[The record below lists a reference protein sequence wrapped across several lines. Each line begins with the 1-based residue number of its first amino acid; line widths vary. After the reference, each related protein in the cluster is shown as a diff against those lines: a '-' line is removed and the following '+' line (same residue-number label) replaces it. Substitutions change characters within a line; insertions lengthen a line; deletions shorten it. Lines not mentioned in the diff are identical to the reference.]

1 MRDIIS
7 SKDNE
12 SQSIFPPSHLG
23 EGRGGGLDFH
33 RANSDLYPL
42 LKQHAKRMRANP
54 TKAEEVMWQLLKN
67 DSFGVSFKRQ
77 CVILDFIADFFAPT
91 LDLIIEID
99 GEYHNEE
106 EQMIL
111 DEARTHRLKNKGY
124 NIIRFTNDEVL
135 CHTEYVI
142 RIIEDYISQK
152 QKD

>member
-1 MRDIIS
+1 
-7 SKDNE
+7 
-12 SQSIFPPSHLG
+12 
-23 EGRGGGLDFH
+23 
-33 RANSDLYPL
+33 
-42 LKQHAKRMRANP
+42 MRANP

-67 DSFGVSFKRQ
+67 DSLGVSFKRQ
-77 CVILDFIADFFAPT
+77 CVILDFIADFFAPA
-91 LDLIIEID
+91 LNLIIEVD

-124 NIIRFTNDEVL
+124 NILRFTNDEVL

-142 RIIEDYISQK
+142 RIIEDYISQN

>member
-1 MRDIIS
+1 MSQAFRNNQSNS
-7 SKDNE
+7 S
-12 SQSIFPPSHLG
+12 PSHLG
-23 EGRGGGLDFH
+23 EGRGEGLDFH

-67 DSFGVSFKRQ
+67 DSLGVSFKRQ
-77 CVILDFIADFFAPT
+77 CVILDFIADFFAPA
-91 LDLIIEID
+91 LNLIIEVD

-124 NIIRFTNDEVL
+124 NILRFTNDEVL

-142 RIIEDYISQK
+142 RIIEDYISQN